1 MNNYIV
7 FLFLSLINI
16 FLIKKLYDQN
26 ESFQMQNKM
35 ERIKQFNNKKI
46 QMKKKD
52 DTRLRKIKDDSSL
65 FAQFCNKIKYFDD
78 NYDSSSKLKMFTR
91 YSKNKIISKLK
102 NKQNKLITEVFNL
115 QEHIYYNKD
124 DIDYHKKYESLIDE
138 KTKQY
143 IKILD
148 MAIGNLK
155 KNIGPTVITY
165 KKTNNKKKL

>member
-26 ESFQMQNKM
+26 ESFQIQDKL

-52 DTRLRKIKDDSSL
+52 DARLRKIKDDSSL

-91 YSKNKIISKLK
+91 YSKKKILNKLK
-102 NKQNKLITEVFNL
+102 NKQNKLITKVFNL
-115 QEHIYYNKD
+115 QEKIYYNKD

-143 IKILD
+143 IKILN

-155 KNIGPTVITY
+155 KNIGPTVVTY
-165 KKTNNKKKL
+165 KKTKF